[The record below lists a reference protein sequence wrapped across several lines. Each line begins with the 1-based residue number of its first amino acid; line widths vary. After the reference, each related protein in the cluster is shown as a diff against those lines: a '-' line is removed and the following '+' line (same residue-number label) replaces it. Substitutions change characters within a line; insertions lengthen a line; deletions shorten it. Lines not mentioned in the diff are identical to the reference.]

1 MQINAT
7 IYKLMNNIINNFLVV
22 FYMVIAF
29 VLMNVVYQLTYNN
42 IFLDVFFSL
51 LIVMFLLLAL
61 RVHKQKTKA
70 DRNFKTY
77 SFSEKYLVILFLIII
92 ATVIQFISA
101 IYASF
106 SPHEFNEFIRLAFVN
121 GKGAG
126 AENGIFNVVDTLLF
140 APIFEETIFRFL
152 LFNYL
157 KTKFKNV
164 NYCVFISAFYFGL
177 FHILSF
183 ISSENFHG
191 LISNYMFW
199 IYFLIKIIFGY
210 FFAKSY
216 QKTDNIFINI
226 FLHSYTNL
234 IALFL

>member
-106 SPHEFNEFIRLAFVN
+106 SPHEFNEFIQIGRAHV
-121 GKGAG
+121 
-126 AENGIFNVVDTLLF
+126 
-140 APIFEETIFRFL
+140 
-152 LFNYL
+152 
-157 KTKFKNV
+157 
-164 NYCVFISAFYFGL
+164 
-177 FHILSF
+177 
-183 ISSENFHG
+183 
-191 LISNYMFW
+191 
-199 IYFLIKIIFGY
+199 
-210 FFAKSY
+210 
-216 QKTDNIFINI
+216 
-226 FLHSYTNL
+226 
-234 IALFL
+234 